1 MRQFRPRTCPLAHRD
16 VLRFE
21 EKPSQHEFQDLE
33 KVPLLF
39 HSVFQVSDFV
49 SLHFDF
55 WAPDH
60 NDAVASLDATT
71 ACARAVTPIF
81 PPRGNHAFFDT
92 FYDLRYFKILR
103 YFKTK
108 LRLFEII
115 YAAIRLHTD
124 HPGSLHV
131 MGFLCNAEIGV
142 DILPYDLHCTPKWH
156 CTAPRMTECEWEV
169 WDRKESED
177 LHLKPNLRC
186 LRSFF
191 QSSRGHDSPQRQS
204 MPSHALSWQAFT
216 WNTRRKARCSWGMLR
231 PTCQKHSKNRKVQ
244 AWLGMT
250 TFWMAFDCYWRA
262 SGPLLKLYCS
272 QECHQSPGSVQWRMS
287 YIVSHCFTSHKG
299 LRSRL
304 HRFIVSSFHRL
315 MLSR

>member
-142 DILPYDLHCTPKWH
+142 DILPTICTAPQVALHCTPND
-156 CTAPRMTECEWEV
+156 RMWMGSLGSEGV
-169 WDRKESED
+169 WR
-177 LHLKPNLRC
+177 L
-186 LRSFF
+186 
-191 QSSRGHDSPQRQS
+191 
-204 MPSHALSWQAFT
+204 AFEA
-216 WNTRRKARCSWGMLR
+216 KS
-231 PTCQKHSKNRKVQ
+231 
-244 AWLGMT
+244 
-250 TFWMAFDCYWRA
+250 
-262 SGPLLKLYCS
+262 
-272 QECHQSPGSVQWRMS
+272 
-287 YIVSHCFTSHKG
+287 
-299 LRSRL
+299 
-304 HRFIVSSFHRL
+304 
-315 MLSR
+315 